1 MTIPVLVFSVYI
13 TRNNEPI
20 AVISDL
26 IQIVLYKADIL
37 IIWLSNEISI
47 VVEFIIVFM
56 LTCQCTIL
64 RWTNLVAPPCAF
76 FLVFFY
82 NRYGE

>member
-37 IIWLSNEISI
+37 II
-47 VVEFIIVFM
+47 
-56 LTCQCTIL
+56 
-64 RWTNLVAPPCAF
+64 
-76 FLVFFY
+76 
-82 NRYGE
+82 